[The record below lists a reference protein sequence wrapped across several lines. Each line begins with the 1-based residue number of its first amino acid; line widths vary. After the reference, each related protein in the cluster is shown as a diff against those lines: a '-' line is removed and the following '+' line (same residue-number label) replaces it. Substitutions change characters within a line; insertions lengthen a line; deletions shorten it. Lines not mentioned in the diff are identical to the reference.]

1 MTAHNLGHHHSAQDC
16 DKDGCSC
23 CGFQFV
29 ATAYETISDCRESSA
44 ALPPLAELLKTDF
57 PSDFYHPPRA

>member
-1 MTAHNLGHHHSAQDC
+1 MTAHNLDHHHSAQDC